1 MKNVKTLLLSFAAL
15 SALLLMFS
23 CSVDS
28 TDQIDP
34 DPNNFVSDYLII
46 IPPIDTVTVGIDW
59 VQNTTEAE
67 KQVVR
72 LFYRDL
78 GYMLGRAKFCPDGS
92 EYWEVNEDCQRCKP
106 QVDPENESD
115 DVRRVSI
122 DYSCI

>member
-15 SALLLMFS
+15 SALLLTFS

-28 TDQIDP
+28 NDQIDP
-34 DPNNFVSDYLII
+34 DPNKAVSNLILNI
-46 IPPIDTVTVGIDW
+46 PIDTVDVRIDW